1 MRRNTD
7 LKRPWKIHVNAELAG
22 KLNYVTI
29 DPLTSKPKYS
39 ARTLIVNRLL
49 AHWFDSLEG
58 KPVNE
63 RTPMPTLEEIRS
75 L

>member
-1 MRRNTD
+1 MRRNSD

-22 KLNYVTI
+22 RLNYVTI

-49 AHWFDSLEG
+49 QHWFEVLEG
-58 KPVNE
+58 KPE
-63 RTPMPTLEEIRS
+63 DQRTPMPTLEEIRR

>member
-7 LKRPWKIHVNAELAG
+7 LKRPWKIHVNATLAG
-22 KLNYVTI
+22 KLNFVTI
-29 DPLTSKPKYS
+29 DPTTSKPKYS

-49 AHWFDSLEG
+49 QNWFEVLEG
-58 KPVNE
+58 KPEQE
-63 RTPMPTLEEIRS
+63 RTPLPTLEEIRR

>member
-29 DPLTSKPKYS
+29 DPTTAKPKYS

-49 AHWFDSLEG
+49 QHWFEVLEG
-58 KPVNE
+58 KPEPE
-63 RTPMPTLEEIRS
+63 RTPMPTLEEIRR